1 MTGRGYARL
10 SVRCACID
18 IGSNT
23 TRLLVADVAGA
34 ALVPV
39 SELRAFTW
47 LGRSCGEGDELAAET
62 LAGLAEIV
70 AAQAAEARERDAR
83 ALRVV
88 ATAAVRRAANG
99 DAACAALSAAAGVRV
114 ELLSPEEEAR
124 LAFAGA
130 THSLT
135 VPPQEPVAVVDVGG
149 GSSQLVVGTRALGVA
164 WSTSL
169 PLGSGDLAAAHLR
182 ADPPSAR
189 ELDALRDAI
198 GRVVAAL
205 RVPPVGRALAVGGSA
220 TSLRRLAGPLLDR
233 EGLARALAAV
243 VAAPA
248 AVAATDSTIAPERVR
263 LLPAGI
269 LVLDAIAALTG
280 PLEVARGGLR
290 EGVVA
295 ELAGC

>member
-1 MTGRGYARL
+1 M
-10 SVRCACID
+10 RCACID

-39 SELRAFTW
+39 SELRAFTR
-47 LGRSCGEGDELAAET
+47 LGRACGHGDVLAPDTVAELA
-62 LAGLAEIV
+62 GVV
-70 AAQAAEARERDAR
+70 AAQAAEARALGAR

-99 DAACAALSAAAGVRV
+99 DEACAALSAAAGVPV
-114 ELLSPEEEAR
+114 ELLDAETEAR

-135 VPPQEPVAVVDVGG
+135 VPAQEAVAVADVGG
-149 GSSQLVVGTRALGVA
+149 GSSQLVVGTRASGVA

-169 PLGSGDLAAAHLR
+169 PLGSGDLTAAHLR
-182 ADPPSAR
+182 ADPPNAA
-189 ELDALRDAI
+189 ELEAVRADVATALA
-198 GRVVAAL
+198 GL

-233 EGLARALAAV
+233 AGLARALKAV

-248 AVAATDSTIAPERVR
+248 AIAASEWAIVPERVR

-269 LVLDAIAALTG
+269 LVLDAIAALVG

-295 ELAGC
+295 ELAAG